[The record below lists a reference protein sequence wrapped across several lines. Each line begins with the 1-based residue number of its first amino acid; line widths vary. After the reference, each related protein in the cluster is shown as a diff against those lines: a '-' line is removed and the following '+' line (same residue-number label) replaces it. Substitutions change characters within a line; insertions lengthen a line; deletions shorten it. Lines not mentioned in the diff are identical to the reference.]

1 MINEDTGEVQF
12 QSQTDIDRLLPYI
25 SPEQTGRLGWSVDQR
40 SDLYSLGVLFYELL
54 TGKLPFQ
61 AQDALGWTYAHLS
74 SAPKPPH
81 LINSEIPEILSRVVM
96 KLLAKSPE
104 ERYQTIAALRADLA
118 RCRLEWERR
127 GAINPFPLGQSDL
140 PQRLLKHDKLV
151 GRNQAFAVLTRAYL
165 DARRGRP
172 QAVFVSGI
180 PGVGKTAL
188 VNAFQKREL
197 ATKPKNYFLYGKS
210 LPIVG
215 DMPYSSILQAITG
228 LIQQILTHKKEADYW
243 RPRLREV
250 LEDAGGILTEMI
262 PELASLTGPFPATA
276 PLPPRES
283 QLRFLR
289 TVSKLI
295 NVFAAQHC
303 PLVFFLDDLQ
313 WMDEASL
320 ELLEHLAGTTAGFL
334 DLCLSLRRRRG
345 RRTDIPPDEGL
356 SRRRGFCSPHPYRTP
371 QPQSNKK
378 ADQRHPWATS
388 GDRGP
393 GERCLPPIGRG
404 PLVHQAGPPWP
415 LQ

>member
-1 MINEDTGEVQF
+1 MRIRERSNSK
-12 QSQTDIDRLLPYI
+12 SQTDIDRLLPYI

-172 QAVFVSGI
+172 QAVFRFRDPRRWQDR
-180 PGVGKTAL
+180 PGQRL
-188 VNAFQKREL
+188 SEKR
-197 ATKPKNYFLYGKS
+197 AGN
-210 LPIVG
+210 
-215 DMPYSSILQAITG
+215 
-228 LIQQILTHKKEADYW
+228 EA
-243 RPRLREV
+243 
-250 LEDAGGILTEMI
+250 
-262 PELASLTGPFPATA
+262 
-276 PLPPRES
+276 
-283 QLRFLR
+283 
-289 TVSKLI
+289 K
-295 NVFAAQHC
+295 
-303 PLVFFLDDLQ
+303 
-313 WMDEASL
+313 
-320 ELLEHLAGTTAGFL
+320 ELLPLRQVPA
-334 DLCLSLRRRRG
+334 DRRRHA
-345 RRTDIPPDEGL
+345 L
-356 SRRRGFCSPHPYRTP
+356 
-371 QPQSNKK
+371 
-378 ADQRHPWATS
+378 
-388 GDRGP
+388 
-393 GERCLPPIGRG
+393 
-404 PLVHQAGPPWP
+404 
-415 LQ
+415 